1 MAWDVPRR
9 GQNRVE
15 CEGMEEF
22 FTAPKLME
30 IGFDTLSAATG
41 LFVVAMALRVASAFT
56 LPAHRRAMRVLGA
69 AAVVVV
75 ASEVVGMA
83 AAFTR
88 SSTLTDALEEFAEFV
103 AVAAAAAVLHYMY
116 RVEREEISP
125 LRRSANVDGLTG
137 LGSRSF
143 FERAARRRVEQAR
156 KSGTSLSCL
165 LLDVDDFKAYNDAH
179 GHDAGDEIL
188 RSVAQVI
195 RESARADDLIGR
207 YGGEEFVLL
216 VTDDAEGALEVAE
229 RIREAVRRE
238 CAPATENPLDRPITV
253 SLGVVSLSEE
263 TWSLERLVAMADAE
277 MYRSK
282 KTGKNRVS
290 VFQSA

>member
-1 MAWDVPRR
+1 V
-9 GQNRVE
+9 
-15 CEGMEEF
+15 EEF
-22 FTAPKLME
+22 FSVPKLLE
-30 IGFDTLSAATG
+30 IGFNTLSAATA
-41 LFVVAMALRVASAFT
+41 LFVVATALRVAPSFT
-56 LPAHRRAMRVLGA
+56 LSAHRRAMRVLA
-69 AAVVVV
+69 TAAVIVV
-75 ASEVVGMA
+75 ASEVVGVG

-88 SSTLTDALEEFAEFV
+88 PSTLSDAAGEFAEFV
-103 AVAAAAAVLHYMY
+103 AVAAAAAVLHYLY
-116 RVEREEISP
+116 RVEREEIQP
-125 LRRSANVDGLTG
+125 LRRSADVDGLTG
-137 LGSRSF
+137 VGSRSF
-143 FERAARRRVEQAR
+143 FERAARRRVEQAM
-156 KSGTSLSCL
+156 KNGTPLSCV

-188 RSVAQVI
+188 RGVARVI

-216 VTDDAEGALEVAE
+216 VNDDAEGALEVAE

-238 CAPATENPLDRPITV
+238 CVSATENPLERPITV

-282 KTGKNRVS
+282 KTGKDRVS
-290 VFQSA
+290 VFPSA

>member
-1 MAWDVPRR
+1 
-9 GQNRVE
+9 
-15 CEGMEEF
+15 
-22 FTAPKLME
+22 
-30 IGFDTLSAATG
+30 
-41 LFVVAMALRVASAFT
+41 
-56 LPAHRRAMRVLGA
+56 
-69 AAVVVV
+69 
-75 ASEVVGMA
+75 VG
-83 AAFTR
+83 
-88 SSTLTDALEEFAEFV
+88 
-103 AVAAAAAVLHYMY
+103 
-116 RVEREEISP
+116 REEIQP

-143 FERAARRRVEQAR
+143 FERAARRRVEQAM
-156 KSGTSLSCL
+156 KNGTPLSCV

-188 RSVAQVI
+188 RGVAQVI

-229 RIREAVRRE
+229 RIREAVRRD
-238 CAPATENPLDRPITV
+238 CVPSTGDPLERPITV

-282 KTGKNRVS
+282 KTGKDRVS